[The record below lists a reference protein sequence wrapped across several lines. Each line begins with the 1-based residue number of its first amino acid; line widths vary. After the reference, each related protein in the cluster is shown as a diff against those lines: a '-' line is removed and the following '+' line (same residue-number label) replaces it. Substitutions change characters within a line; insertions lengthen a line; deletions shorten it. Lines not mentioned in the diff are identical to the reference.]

1 MNQQASRTLMEAT
14 TSLAPA
20 EVLVAAKSFFAR
32 RNTIYAAFIEQESA
46 THVSLRGQGG
56 EEIVIGVRP
65 IAGGTAVTGSTYM
78 FDMQVQRFFATLP
91 PAPEPVA
98 EPPAPDA
105 AAPAGP
111 DADAAPA
118 AAGAA

>member
-1 MNQQASRTLMEAT
+1 MNQQSSRTLMEAT

-20 EVLVAAKSFFAR
+20 DVLVAAKSFFAR
-32 RNTIYAAFIEQESA
+32 RNTIYAAFVEQESA

-98 EPPAPDA
+98 EPEAPAPDED
-105 AAPAGP
+105 GT
-111 DADAAPA
+111 PA

>member
-1 MNQQASRTLMEAT
+1 MNQQSSRTLMEAT

-20 EVLVAAKSFFAR
+20 DVLVAAKSFFAR
-32 RNTIYAAFIEQESA
+32 RNTIYAAFVEQESA

-98 EPPAPDA
+98 EPDAEPEAPAPDED
-105 AAPAGP
+105 GT
-111 DADAAPA
+111 PA